1 MSTGIEEFRHDLYHD
16 NNTQESGQIYE
27 AMLVSVEKWVHV
39 LLYFRIIVI
48 HLCQCDW
55 VTKIFTNFDLSVVTN
70 VIYKQTMWQKRNV
83 SSHRLKTM
91 WIDYL

>member
-48 HLCQCDW
+48 HLCQCD
-55 VTKIFTNFDLSVVTN
+55 
-70 VIYKQTMWQKRNV
+70 
-83 SSHRLKTM
+83 
-91 WIDYL
+91 